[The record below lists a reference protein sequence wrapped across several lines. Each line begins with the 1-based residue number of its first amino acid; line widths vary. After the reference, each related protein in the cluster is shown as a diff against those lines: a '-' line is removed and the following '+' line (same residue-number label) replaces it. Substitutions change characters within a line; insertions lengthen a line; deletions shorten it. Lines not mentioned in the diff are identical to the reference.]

1 MKIITKNAKVFG
13 VLLLIVT
20 IIVVIGLAI
29 RFFQIAGTK
38 QVDGHNLTSAT
49 RAAFIQNQ
57 QDPATRGK
65 IFDTNG
71 KVLADNTTTYN
82 LYAVLDKTQKQG
94 NKPLYVVDKEETA
107 EKLSRIINMKR
118 SKIYKILS
126 QKNLKQVEFGTAGK
140 NLSIAV
146 HKKIEDL
153 KLSGISFTAQPAR
166 TYPNGRMASHLIGSV
181 QSKENATTGQTKLS
195 GLMGIEAAENSLLSG
210 KDGIKSYAGTTA
222 DGQASEAAKN
232 GDNVYLTLNSD
243 LQNTLETKMDK
254 LFSDTKPS
262 GIVAVL
268 AEAKTGRVLAAS
280 QRPNFDPNTKKGL
293 QDEWQNLL
301 TQGAFEPGS
310 TMKGITL
317 ASAIETGNWQPNATF
332 QSGTM
337 LVDGKQINDFNK
349 EMGVISYREGFWRSS
364 NIAFAKTQQKMGAN
378 TWYKYLKKFKFLQST
393 NSGLL
398 GEEKGSIAFNYPLEQ
413 ANTAFGQ
420 GISVTPLQMVQAYSA
435 IANDGKEVKPYFVD
449 KISEADTGKVV
460 KEGKTEV
467 VANPIKKSTAQAVRK
482 EMIDVVNQK
491 TGTAREFDLRDAGYQ
506 VAAKTGT
513 AQIAKNGRYLDGL
526 SNAIHS
532 VVVLAPE
539 KDPQYIFYMAIT
551 APQKFVDTE
560 IQVTMNKLYRP
571 LMLQALN
578 SSTKAVKSK
587 TTKVTVP
594 DTVGKSIDSAKHTL
608 SNRGLRVA
616 MIGSSGKIKAQS
628 LNPNQQALSNQL
640 IILTAKDGNTLMP
653 NMTGWSLTEV
663 QEFAKMA
670 NINLNWTGSGY
681 VTSQNVSAT
690 QQLGKWSNITV
701 KLKQKE

>member
-420 GISVTPLQMVQAYSA
+420 GQGSADDMKSTSGYAFSLGSGMFSWASKKQATVAQSTAEAEYVAAAEATSQAIWLRRILEDMGEKQDKPTKINYDNKSA
-435 IANDGKEVKPYFVD
+435 IAMAKNLVHHNRTKHITIKYHF
-449 KISEADTGKVV
+449 IREAEATKG
-460 KEGKTEV
+460 
-467 VANPIKKSTAQAVRK
+467 IKLDYCGIK
-482 EMIDVVNQK
+482 D
-491 TGTAREFDLRDAGYQ
+491 
-506 VAAKTGT
+506 
-513 AQIAKNGRYLDGL
+513 QIAD
-526 SNAIHS
+526 
-532 VVVLAPE
+532 
-539 KDPQYIFYMAIT
+539 IF
-551 APQKFVDTE
+551 
-560 IQVTMNKLYRP
+560 
-571 LMLQALN
+571 
-578 SSTKAVKSK
+578 TK
-587 TTKVTVP
+587 T
-594 DTVGKSIDSAKHTL
+594 
-608 SNRGLRVA
+608 
-616 MIGSSGKIKAQS
+616 
-628 LNPNQQALSNQL
+628 
-640 IILTAKDGNTLMP
+640 
-653 NMTGWSLTEV
+653 
-663 QEFAKMA
+663 
-670 NINLNWTGSGY
+670 
-681 VTSQNVSAT
+681 
-690 QQLGKWSNITV
+690 
-701 KLKQKE
+701 